1 MAALRGMNRV
11 GVAQHYLI
19 ALGSN
24 QPHHRFGCPRKVLV
38 EALKQLDRKGL
49 HLEAASAIAASVPL
63 GPSCRRYANGAAV
76 VRSRLDPL
84 ELLER
89 LQHTERKFGRRRSG
103 QAWGA
108 RVLDLDIVLW
118 SGGAF
123 AAPGL
128 IVPHPQFR
136 TRSFVLQPA
145 SAIAPDWSD
154 PISGL
159 SLRQL
164 NFRLTKRL
172 TRPLSLP

>member
-1 MAALRGMNRV
+1 MAH
-11 GVAQHYLI
+11 HYLI

-24 QPHHRFGCPRKVLV
+24 QPHRRHGSPRKVLAA
-38 EALKQLDRKGL
+38 ALARLDRKGL
-49 HLEAASAIAASVPL
+49 HLEAASPVMTSQPL
-63 GPSCRRYANGAAV
+63 GPSRRCYANGAAV
-76 VRSRLDPL
+76 VRSKLDPP
-84 ELLER
+84 EMLER
-89 LQHTERKFGRRRSG
+89 LQHIERKFGRHRSG
-103 QAWGA
+103 QRWGA

-128 IVPHPQFR
+128 IVPHAQFR
-136 TRSFVLQPA
+136 LRSFVLRPA
-145 SAIAPDWSD
+145 STIAPGWRD

-159 SLRQL
+159 TLRQL